1 MVSAIWNKSRSFSL
15 PSFATDVIDAT
26 GTGDA
31 LLAYATLSMLI
42 SKNLVISSIIGS
54 MAAAC
59 ECESD
64 GNITISTNQILEKIN
79 NLESSTKYSQ

>member
-1 MVSAIWNKSRSFSL
+1 
-15 PSFATDVIDAT
+15 
-26 GTGDA
+26 
-31 LLAYATLSMLI
+31 MLI